1 MPATDLKSARTA
13 LGLTADEISRQVR
26 LALDEDIGSGDVTAA
41 LLNENETARARILC
55 RESVTLC
62 GIPWVESVFEQLD
75 PRVQIDWQCD
85 DGTDVAPGQTV
96 CQIDGPVRSLLTGE
110 RTALNFLQTL
120 SGTASVTRR
129 YVAAVA
135 GTPARILDTRKTL
148 PGLRLA
154 QKYAVLC
161 GGGHNHRIGLHD
173 MVLIKENHI
182 AAAGSVGEALAAAT
196 ALAANLPVEI
206 EVETLAQLDE
216 ALAAGARRILLDNM
230 DLSHL
235 RQAVERSRGRAQLEA
250 SGNVTL
256 ENIKEIANTGV
267 DFISVGSLTKH
278 LRAVDFS
285 MRLITG

>member
-1 MPATDLKSARTA
+1 MPVTDLKSARTA
-13 LGLTADEISRQVR
+13 LGLTADEIGRQVR

-41 LLNENETARARILC
+41 LLDENETAGARILC
-55 RESVTLC
+55 RESATLC

-75 PRVQIDWQCD
+75 PRVQIDWHCD

-96 CQIDGPVRSLLTGE
+96 CQIEGPVRSLLTGE

-196 ALAANLPVEI
+196 ALAVNLPVEI
-206 EVETLAQLDE
+206 EVESLAQLDD
-216 ALAAGARRILLDNM
+216 ALAAGAQRILLDNM

-235 RQAVERSRGRAQLEA
+235 RQAVERSSGRAQLEA

-256 ENIKEIANTGV
+256 ENIKEIATTGV